1 MSIFTQVIEAEWQ
14 ADGRTVKGEIVET
27 ANAKASFD
35 EVIADSET
43 NKEFVLSFDVIT
55 NKLKSLFI
63 LSSKDVTLK
72 TNDSG
77 SPDDEI
83 ALKAG
88 VPLPWA
94 YQAGNYYHACPL
106 TADVAK
112 IFVTNASGGIARLQ
126 IEALYDSTAP

>member
-1 MSIFTQVIEAEWQ
+1 MFTQVIGAEWQ
-14 ADGRTVKGEIVET
+14 ADGRIIRGETTET

-35 EVIADSET
+35 EEIADSET
-43 NKEFVLSFDVIT
+43 NLEFLLSFDVIT
-55 NKLKSLFI
+55 NQLMSLFM
-63 LSSKDVTLK
+63 LSSKDITLK

-106 TADVAK
+106 TADVVK
-112 IFVTNASGGIARLQ
+112 IFITNASGAAARVQ

>member
-1 MSIFTQVIEAEWQ
+1 MFTQVIQAEWQ
-14 ADGRTVKGEIVET
+14 ANGQIIRGETAET

-35 EVIADSET
+35 EEIADSET
-43 NKEFVLSFDVIT
+43 NLEFLLSFDVIT
-55 NKLKSLFI
+55 NQLMSLFM
-63 LSSKDVTLK
+63 LSSKDITLK

-94 YQAGNYYHACPL
+94 YQAGNYYHDCPL

-112 IFVTNASGGIARLQ
+112 IFITNASGGIARVQ